1 MKSIA
6 DNPFRRSP
14 STDFVWPARTGPSL
28 EMRRFER
35 ADDGWEQPFDRY
47 PGETVLE
54 DLGPHVSDED
64 ALVIVARYA
73 ALRVAVLA
81 TQGEQAGEVLNAER
95 VAALGY
101 AAALPVRAL
110 ELRVLG
116 DLVREARS
124 GTQTRARMLA
134 RRLAQAA
141 AAAVAR
147 GHARGAFA
155 LYHGA
160 WNLAVASGAIAEGAK
175 AARSLAELAAA
186 EGARHSAKLWSRRAR
201 VLERKA
207 ERNRI
212 E

>member
-1 MKSIA
+1 
-6 DNPFRRSP
+6 
-14 STDFVWPARTGPSL
+14 
-28 EMRRFER
+28 
-35 ADDGWEQPFDRY
+35 
-47 PGETVLE
+47 
-54 DLGPHVSDED
+54 
-64 ALVIVARYA
+64 
-73 ALRVAVLA
+73 
-81 TQGEQAGEVLNAER
+81 
-95 VAALGY
+95 
-101 AAALPVRAL
+101 
-110 ELRVLG
+110 VLG